1 VIISAIS
8 QSLWLGHVRARIVKE
23 VWHRNLVAPVHTEK
37 YARGPDFWVGSVK
50 MATTTDERI
59 LDVKDL
65 RTYFYTQEGEVKAV
79 DGLTYH
85 INKGES
91 VGLVGESA
99 CGKSVSALSI
109 LRLIPY
115 PPGIIVGGEIFFQG
129 QDLLKSSESEMRHI
143 RGNRI
148 AMIFQEP
155 TTSLNPVLTVKRQIS
170 EALELHRGMDKEAS
184 LQETIRLLKL
194 VGIPDAE
201 QRAQDYP
208 FQFSGGMQQRIMIAM
223 ALSCDPSLLIADEP
237 TTSVDVTVQAQ
248 LLEILAEL
256 RDRLGTAVLIIT
268 HNMGVVARYVDRVQV
283 MYAGRLVESAA
294 TDELYGNPK
303 HPYTIGLLASVPRL
317 DSERKKSLRVITG
330 LPPNLAR
337 LPGGCAFH
345 PRCEY
350 AMDRCRVEAPVLE
363 DIGGNHLRACF
374 YDADKLHKY

>member
-1 VIISAIS
+1 MVFI
-8 QSLWLGHVRARIVKE
+8 
-23 VWHRNLVAPVHTEK
+23 
-37 YARGPDFWVGSVK
+37 ARGTGFWVGSVK

-59 LDVKDL
+59 LDVKEL

-79 DGLTYH
+79 DGLSYH

-129 QDLLKSSESEMRHI
+129 QDLLKASEADMRHI

-184 LQETIRLLKL
+184 LGETVRLLKL

-223 ALSCDPSLLIADEP
+223 ALSCDPALLIADEP

-268 HNMGVVARYVDRVQV
+268 HNLGVVARYVDRVQV
-283 MYAGRLVESAA
+283 MYAGRLVETAP
-294 TDELYGNPK
+294 TDELYSDPK

-317 DSERKKSLRVITG
+317 DSERKKSLRIITG

-350 AMDRCRVEAPVLE
+350 AMDRCRVEVPTLE
-363 DIGGNHLRACF
+363 KIGEDHLRACF